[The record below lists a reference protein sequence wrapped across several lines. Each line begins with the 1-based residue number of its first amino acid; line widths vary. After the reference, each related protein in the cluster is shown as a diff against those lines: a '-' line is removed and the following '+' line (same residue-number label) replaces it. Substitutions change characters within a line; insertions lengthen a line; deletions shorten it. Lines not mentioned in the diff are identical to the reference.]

1 MKRVWTVLALGL
13 LAGCT
18 SAPVEVERMTFV
30 SPTLVMP
37 SLTLR
42 ELSGPQPW
50 PADHRAWEFG
60 RNDVGAG
67 AAATPAYAPFEVVE
81 IRTYDRRRTSN
92 GRPREFS
99 TTRTLTIRSRIRQ

>member
-1 MKRVWTVLALGL
+1 MKRVWPVLALGL

-18 SAPVEVERMTFV
+18 SAPVERMTFV

-37 SLTLR
+37 GLTLHQ
-42 ELSGPQPW
+42 LSGPQRW

-67 AAATPAYAPFEVVE
+67 TAPTPAYAPFEVVE
-81 IRTYDRRRTSN
+81 IRTYDSRRTSN

-99 TTRTLTIRSRIRQ
+99 TTRTRTIRSRVRQ

>member
-1 MKRVWTVLALGL
+1 MKRVWPVLALGL

-18 SAPVEVERMTFV
+18 SAPVERMTFV

-37 SLTLR
+37 SFTLHQ
-42 ELSGPQPW
+42 LKGPQPW

-60 RNDVGAG
+60 RNDVRAG
-67 AAATPAYAPFEVVE
+67 AVPTPAYASFEAVE
-81 IRTYDRRRTSN
+81 IRTYDRRQTSN

-99 TTRTLTIRSRIRQ
+99 TTRTRTIRSRIRQ